1 MKSPILVALAACLLA
16 VSAHAQSP
24 ATAAPTAAEPVIATD
39 AKAAPAPAPAPAPV
53 AEQAPASGKPPLS
66 EANCVRQTGSRIRQR
81 DAKSACNG
89 QPGRSY
95 TKDELDSTGHTDLA
109 DALRALDPAVR

>member
-1 MKSPILVALAACLLA
+1 MKSPIIVALATCLLA

-24 ATAAPTAAEPVIATD
+24 ATANPTAAEPVIATD
-39 AKAAPAPAPAPAPV
+39 TKAAPEPAPV
-53 AEQAPASGKPPLS
+53 VEQAPASDKRPLS

-81 DAKSACNG
+81 DARNACNG

-95 TKDELDSTGHTDLA
+95 TKDELDSTGHHSIV
-109 DALRALDPAVR
+109 DALRTLDPAVR

>member
-1 MKSPILVALAACLLA
+1 MKSPIILALAACLLV

-24 ATAAPTAAEPVIATD
+24 ATAATTVAEPVIATD
-39 AKAAPAPAPAPAPV
+39 TQAAPAPASAPV
-53 AEQAPASGKPPLS
+53 AKQAPASDKRALS

-89 QPGRSY
+89 QLGRSY
-95 TKDELDSTGHTDLA
+95 TKDELDSTGHTNLA

>member
-39 AKAAPAPAPAPAPV
+39 AKAAPAPAPV

-89 QPGRSY
+89 QLGRSY

>member
-1 MKSPILVALAACLLA
+1 MKSPIIVAFAACLLA

-24 ATAAPTAAEPVIATD
+24 APAASTAVEPVIAID
-39 AKAAPAPAPAPAPV
+39 AKAAPAPV
-53 AEQAPASGKPPLS
+53 AEQAPASDKRPLS

-81 DAKSACNG
+81 DAKTACNG

-95 TKDELDSTGHTDLA
+95 TKDELDSTGHTNLA

>member
-1 MKSPILVALAACLLA
+1 MKSPIIFAFAACLLA
-16 VSAHAQSP
+16 AGAHAQSP
-24 ATAAPTAAEPVIATD
+24 APAASTAVEPVVATD
-39 AKAAPAPAPAPAPV
+39 AKTATAPAPV
-53 AEQAPASGKPPLS
+53 AEQAPASDKRPLS

-81 DAKSACNG
+81 DAKTACNG

-95 TKDELDSTGHTDLA
+95 TKDELDSTGHTNLA